1 MIAALPET
9 TRKLPVIKGR
19 VQTPDIPD
27 SLRGSATAFN
37 FSCILCLSP
46 LWRCGVVLGDPDL
59 QTPHTPVL
67 PIPS

>member
-27 SLRGSATAFN
+27 SLRG
-37 FSCILCLSP
+37 LPQLSISRAYFASP
-46 LWRCGVVLGDPDL
+46 RSGVAG
-59 QTPHTPVL
+59 
-67 PIPS
+67 